1 VIRWLRK
8 LFEASAR
15 PLQDRLSVLVAV
27 AVASAVAVTG
37 VAAYIAT
44 SLAVY
49 GQLDGELIQVAS
61 LTSQWLAGDAES
73 LGGLNADALTAANVT
88 VTVVRADNRTFVP
101 QGAAS
106 ELVVTAQEVAIAR
119 VGVGT
124 SARTGVDTNGDA
136 YRIVAVPMTDR
147 GAHYALVLGR
157 PIASTLRI
165 MAILASSLVS
175 IGVGAV
181 VIAAIIGTLIA
192 RSGLRPVQVLTEA
205 VRHVTETDELAP
217 IDLGG
222 LDEVKELTRS
232 FNQMMR
238 TLASSRDQQRRLIAD
253 ASHELRT
260 PLTALRT
267 NVELLIADDSQGM
280 LPPGARTEILHD
292 VALQLGEFTTLIGDL
307 VHLSREEVVR
317 PSPEPIDLEDVVLN
331 ALGRVKRRGPGL
343 TFDVDLHPFYLVGE
357 ADSLERAV
365 TNLLD
370 NAVKFS
376 PSGGTITVRLDGDR
390 LTVADQGPGIASD
403 DLPHV
408 FDRFYRSDK
417 ARSTPG
423 SGLGLSIVA
432 STVRA
437 HGGWVR
443 AERAPS
449 GGAQF
454 VVRLPGSTTPPESG
468 AQPDA

>member
-1 VIRWLRK
+1 MIRWLRW
-8 LFEASAR
+8 LFQASAR
-15 PLQDRLSVLVAV
+15 PLQDRLSVLVATAV
-27 AVASAVAVTG
+27 AVAVAVTG

-44 SLAVY
+44 SLATY
-49 GQLDGELIQVAS
+49 SQLDGELIHIAS
-61 LTSQWLAGDAES
+61 LTSQWVAGDAQK

-88 VTVVRADNRTFVP
+88 VTVVRSDNQTFVP
-101 QGAAS
+101 EGTAPT
-106 ELVVTAQEVAIAR
+106 LVLTAQEMAIAR
-119 VGVGT
+119 TQVGA
-124 SARTGVDTNGDA
+124 SARTGVNTDGEA
-136 YRIVAVPMTDR
+136 YRIVAVPLTDAY
-147 GAHYALVLGR
+147 GHYALVLGR
-157 PIASTLRI
+157 PLGPTLRI
-165 MAILASSLVS
+165 MAILASSLLS
-175 IGVGAV
+175 IGIGAV
-181 VIAAIIGTLIA
+181 LIAAIVGTVIA
-192 RSGLRPVQVLTEA
+192 RSALKPVQVLTEA

-222 LDEVKELTRS
+222 MDELMELTRS

-238 TLASSRDQQRRLIAD
+238 GLASSREQQRRLIAD

-267 NVELLIADDSQGM
+267 NVELLIADDQQGM
-280 LPPGARTEILHD
+280 LQPGARTEILHD

-307 VHLSREEVVR
+307 VHLSREDVVR
-317 PSPEPIDLEDVVLN
+317 PSPEPIDFGDVVLS
-331 ALGRVKRRGPGL
+331 AVERVKRRGPGL
-343 TFDVDLHPFYLVGE
+343 LFDVDVHPFYVVGE
-357 ADSLERAV
+357 SDSLERAI

-376 PSGGTITVRLDGDR
+376 PPGGTVTVRIDGDR
-390 LTVADQGPGIASD
+390 LIIADEGPGIAPD

-408 FDRFYRSDK
+408 FDRFFRSDK

-437 HGGWVR
+437 HGGWVK
-443 AERAPS
+443 AERAPT

-454 VVRLPGSTTPPESG
+454 VVRLPGSTVPPPSG
-468 AQPDA
+468 SGPDA